1 MASARFLP
9 TTINRAT
16 TAGKLWRTFG
26 AHVFLVVLLRW
37 TSPPARA
44 VAGLRPWNVG
54 SQFAAQRPAGTVAL
68 RVASGRFG
76 SGMSSIRVHL
86 RPSTV
91 PMHGTNGFVFQRCQ
105 AGQALI
111 AARAGGPAQPLPLPS
126 GTGRSARKNSKHR
139 RRGTSSSLSK
149 NFFAGWVLASCG
161 APSVLNCFI
170 CIVFRRTSPPAR
182 AVSDLRPRWLR
193 VVNDLSRHQLQR
205 LGRSL
210 TLPPADMPSPLRS
223 SCRFKKRRQNPAQ
236 RLLVESI

>member
-1 MASARFLP
+1 MPAHLRCSIVSFALYSDGQVRRQGLCRASGPGVSPAWDFYQSWILTGREFQ
-9 TTINRAT
+9 
-16 TAGKLWRTFG
+16 TAF
-26 AHVFLVVLLRW
+26 H
-37 TSPPARA
+37 
-44 VAGLRPWNVG
+44 RPWILIG
-54 SQFAAQRPAGTVAL
+54 QEFQHCQVAY
-68 RVASGRFG
+68 AY
-76 SGMSSIRVHL
+76 IVH
-86 RPSTV
+86 
-91 PMHGTNGFVFQRCQ
+91 
-105 AGQALI
+105 
-111 AARAGGPAQPLPLPS
+111 RAEGPAQPLPLPS